1 MSDLYDQIVSQRGS
15 FERLLSRMPGFRGYL
30 DKAARRTADR
40 MIRDH
45 IAGQLQQRIN
55 RLAEI
60 ERKMLDGGG
69 LGFMSKTQSAKTKL
83 QTYHDRVKAAVPG
96 YSGFMEAVKIDA
108 EAMERLY
115 AFDEALIRYADRLA
129 EALDALAQAVDKNDG
144 VAEAISNLD
153 SLTVEAN
160 EAFTLREDVLT
171 NLNKSLSSG
180 S

>member
-1 MSDLYDQIVSQRGS
+1 MSDLYNQIVGQRGS
-15 FERLLSRMPGFRGYL
+15 FENLLSRIPGFRGYL

-55 RLAEI
+55 KLAEI
-60 ERKMLDGGG
+60 ERKLLDNGG

-83 QTYHDRVKAAVPG
+83 QTFHDRVKAAAPG

-108 EAMERLY
+108 EALERIY
-115 AFDEALIRYADRLA
+115 AFDEALVRYADRAA
-129 EALDALAQAVDKNDG
+129 ELLDALNAAVDKNEG
-144 VAEAISNLD
+144 IAEAITALD
-153 SLTVEAN
+153 QMTIEAN

-171 NLNKSLSSG
+171 NLSKSLSS
-180 S
+180 